1 MPSFP
6 RWREFT
12 GSDSTGNDD
21 ANLDQAHQRRAGAH
35 PGRLLGR
42 VAAGR
47 TGVNWRPVAALPDLA
62 QLCVLPG
69 RATAAARAKL
79 LTVLNGM
86 ARVKIVQSDPDR
98 ITAEFRSA
106 VFGFV
111 DDMEFRFG
119 PPGAIQLR
127 SASRSGYYDFG
138 VNRERVETIR
148 ARFSAAP

>member
-1 MPSFP
+1 MQTWIKLISAGLALTLAACSGGSPP
-6 RWREFT
+6 VEPGLT
-12 GSDSTGNDD
+12 GGQLPPCPTSPNCVSSQ
-21 ANLDQAHQRRAGAH
+21 AEAADQQVEPLRYQGA
-35 PGRLLGR
+35 
-42 VAAGR
+42 
-47 TGVNWRPVAALPDLA
+47 
-62 QLCVLPG
+62 
-69 RATAAARAKL
+69 AAARAKL

-106 VFGFV
+106 LFGFV
-111 DDMEFRFG
+111 DDVVFQFG
-119 PPGAIQLR
+119 PSGAIQVR